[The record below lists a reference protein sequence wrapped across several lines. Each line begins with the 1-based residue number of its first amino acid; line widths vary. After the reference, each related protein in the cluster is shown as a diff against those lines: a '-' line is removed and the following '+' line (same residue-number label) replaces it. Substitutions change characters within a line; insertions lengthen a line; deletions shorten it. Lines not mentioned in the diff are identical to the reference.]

1 VASLKQ
7 FKLPDVG
14 EGLTEADI
22 VRWYVKPGDVVTQN
36 QIIVEI
42 ETAKALV
49 ELPCPF
55 AGVVSELL
63 VSEGSTVDVGTP
75 IIIVDVAATSGSPSS
90 AGDAGGS
97 ASGSTSGSASGSA
110 TGSAATLAASEATAT
125 EPAAGDSAGDAEDG
139 SGGDGDGENNG
150 RTAVLVGYGPRTDTP
165 VRRRARQ
172 AAPPPARPTHPAH
185 AWPSVAPGV
194 AVPNGN
200 GHDSFAEP
208 TAEAMQQATFAGEPA
223 ASGVLA
229 KPPVRKLARDLG
241 IDISALSGTGPDG
254 TVTRSDVEAAADASR
269 GGATAARAMPRG
281 GEERIPIRGVRKSTA
296 QAMVSSAFSI
306 PHVTEFVTID
316 VTRSVRAVKRLREL
330 PEFADVKV
338 SPLLLVAKAV
348 LLGLERYPL
357 VNSMWDDPHEE
368 IVVRHYVN
376 LGIAAA
382 TPRGLVVP
390 NVKNAEA
397 LSLVQLARQLNSLTA
412 TAREGRT
419 SVADMQHGTFTIT
432 NVGIFGIDTGTPII
446 NPGEAAILA
455 LGAIREQPWVHRGK
469 IRPRSV
475 TTLALSFDHR
485 IIDGEL
491 GSMFLRDVAMFLE
504 DPASSLLARI

>member
-1 VASLKQ
+1 MASLKQ

-22 VRWYVKPGDVVTQN
+22 VRWFVKPGDTVTQN
-36 QIIVEI
+36 QVIVEI

-55 AGVVSELL
+55 AGIVSELL
-63 VSEGSTVDVGTP
+63 VTEGATVDVGTP
-75 IIIVDVAATSGSPSS
+75 IIIVDVAAT
-90 AGDAGGS
+90 
-97 ASGSTSGSASGSA
+97 AST
-110 TGSAATLAASEATAT
+110 AATAGTADTLASTEATAT
-125 EPAAGDSAGDAEDG
+125 EPTTDDADA
-139 SGGDGDGENNG
+139 STAGDGEVNG
-150 RTAVLVGYGPRTDTP
+150 RTAVLVGYGPRSDTP

-172 AAPPPARPTHPAH
+172 AAPPPATPTHPAH
-185 AWPSVAPGV
+185 AWPSVAPSV
-194 AVPNGN
+194 AAPNGN
-200 GHDSFAEP
+200 GHDAEP
-208 TAEAMQQATFAGEPA
+208 EAEPEAEPVAAQPA
-223 ASGVLA
+223 ATAAAASPAMPGVLA

-241 IDISALSGTGPDG
+241 VDIQSLRGTGTDG

-269 GGATAARAMPRG
+269 GLATSARTMPRG

-296 QAMVSSAFSI
+296 QAMVGSAFSI
-306 PHVTEFVTID
+306 PHVTEFTTID

-330 PEFADVKV
+330 PEFAGVKV
-338 SPLLLVAKAV
+338 SPLLLVAKAI

-357 VNSMWDDPHEE
+357 VNSMWDAPNEE

-397 LSLVQLARQLNSLTA
+397 LSLVQLARSLNSLAA

-432 NVGIFGIDTGTPII
+432 NVGVFGIDTGTPII

-469 IRPRSV
+469 VRPRSV

-491 GSMFLRDVAMFLE
+491 GSLFLRDVAMFLE